1 MKNQIIMKP
10 SIKPFTF
17 LCLLVGLH
25 FVGMD
30 SALAEEGFLAEENTL
45 AVENILPEKAN
56 DDIQQNDSQKDEV
69 TQNIVLKSDR
79 SRMDGKTLIFEYC
92 GNAILTQPGL
102 ELTADCLIGKKN
114 TDGSY
119 ESITAKGGPAFL
131 SQINPEKNEKL
142 AVRANLIEYKIQ
154 SQQFLIRTQAQLKLT
169 GENQD
174 SIEITADKIELNN
187 KIEAARDISAT
198 GSPLQVELI
207 KSGVTDLKAKSKK
220 LHFNT
225 KTSNLKLSEDVIANL
240 ELGQITAGI
249 FNYNN
254 ETKVSSFDKSPGEQV
269 KIIQTKK
276 QP

>member
-1 MKNQIIMKP
+1 MKNQIIMKR
-10 SIKPFTF
+10 STKPFTF
-17 LCLLVGLH
+17 LCLLNSLY
-25 FVGMD
+25 FAGMD
-30 SALAEEGFLAEENTL
+30 YGLAEQSILKEN
-45 AVENILPEKAN
+45 VNN
-56 DDIQQNDSQKDEV
+56 DVPQNDSQKNET

-114 TDGSY
+114 KDGSY
-119 ESITAKGGPAFL
+119 ESITAKGEPAFL
-131 SQINPEKNEKL
+131 TQINLEKNEKL
-142 AVRANLIEYKIQ
+142 AINANLIEYKIQ
-154 SQQFLIRTQAQLKLT
+154 SQQFLILKQARLKLS
-169 GENQD
+169 GKQQD
-174 SIEITADKIELNN
+174 SVEITADRIELDNR
-187 KIEAARDISAT
+187 IEAARDISAT

-207 KSGVTDLKAKSKK
+207 KSGITDLKAKSKK